1 MGIFCH
7 PEFFHLVIC
16 IRPRMKTFTR
26 WWFLLFSAVAL
37 INRYY
42 IRPSGNT
49 FIDGYLNDFLAMPIL
64 FQLCKGTMRMLYKD
78 PKKELNRSQMF
89 IGFIQVSVFFE
100 VLFPLFNTQAQPDL
114 GDVFAYAAGTIC
126 FVYIQKW
133 ESAQI

>member
-1 MGIFCH
+1 MGVYCNH
-7 PEFFHLVIC
+7 EFFHLVIC

-64 FQLCKGTMRMLYKD
+64 FQLCKGTLRMLYQD
-78 PKKELNRSQMF
+78 SKKQLNTSQLVF
-89 IGFIQVSVFFE
+89 GCILVSVFFE
-100 VLFPLFNTQAQPDL
+100 VIFPQFNPKASADF
-114 GDVFAYAAGTIC
+114 GDVIAYVMGTFC
-126 FVYIQKW
+126 YGYIQKW

>member
-1 MGIFCH
+1 
-7 PEFFHLVIC
+7 
-16 IRPRMKTFTR
+16 MKTFTR

-49 FIDGYLNDFLAMPIL
+49 FIDGYLNDFLAMPVL
-64 FQLCKGTMRMLYKD
+64 FQLCKGTLRILYQD
-78 PKKELNRSQMF
+78 SKKQLNTSQLLF
-89 IGFIQVSVFFE
+89 GCILVSVFFE

-114 GDVFAYAAGTIC
+114 GDVLAYATGTIC
-126 FVYIQKW
+126 FGYIQKL

>member
-1 MGIFCH
+1 
-7 PEFFHLVIC
+7 
-16 IRPRMKTFTR
+16 MKTFTR
-26 WWFLLFSAVAL
+26 WWFLLFCAVAL

-64 FQLCKGTMRMLYKD
+64 FQLCKGTLRMLYKE
-78 PKKELNRSQMF
+78 PEKQLNRSQIF

-126 FVYIQKW
+126 YAYIQKL

>member
-1 MGIFCH
+1 MGVYCNH
-7 PEFFHLVIC
+7 EFFHLAIC
-16 IRPRMKTFTR
+16 IRSRMRTFTR

-64 FQLCKGTMRMLYKD
+64 FQLCKGTLRMIYKD
-78 PKKELNRSQMF
+78 SKKQLNNSQIF
-89 IGFIQVSVFFE
+89 VGFILVSTFFE

-114 GDVFAYAAGTIC
+114 GDVIVYAAGTIC
-126 FVYIQKW
+126 FGYIQKL